1 MQAAKP
7 IIYNIDSGNKPVD
20 EAQCGISVT
29 PGKTQELI
37 EAIETLT
44 ALSQNER
51 FEMGQRGRNFVLE
64 HHTYHSLAKK
74 LIEGAQN

>member
-29 PGKTQELI
+29 PGNTEELI
-37 EAIETLT
+37 EAIETLH
-44 ALSQNER
+44 ALSPEER
-51 FEMGQRGRNFVLE
+51 FAMGQRGRTFVLE
-64 HHTYHSLAKK
+64 HHTYHFLAKK
-74 LIEGAQN
+74 LIDSAKN